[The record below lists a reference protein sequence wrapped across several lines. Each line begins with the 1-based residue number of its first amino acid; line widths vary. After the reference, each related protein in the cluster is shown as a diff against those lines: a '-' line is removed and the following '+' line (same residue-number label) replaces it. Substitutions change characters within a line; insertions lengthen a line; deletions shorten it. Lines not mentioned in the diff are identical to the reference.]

1 MALSSRPTAVVT
13 RLLLVALLGW
23 ATASACAADC
33 PQPLRIG
40 FSDAAS
46 PPGLLGQGAAFP
58 EPPGW
63 EVSAVRE
70 ALKRLGCTAELR
82 RMPNRRLSVSLA
94 QGQVDIALLFGVTP
108 ERLRSLRFPLDAQ
121 GRPDLAWAPV
131 FGHLALFGRGGEAA
145 DPGWDGRRLPP
156 GLRVG
161 ALTGSVQ
168 ETIARDRGWPVE
180 PIGVLEGGP
189 TMLQAR
195 RFDLLLTTREVLTPE
210 QRAGL
215 VEWTPGVAKL
225 PYFAPASPQLDRAHP
240 AWTRAFWRELCQAVR
255 RIEPEARA
263 ADCGV
268 VPALA
273 WR

>member
-1 MALSSRPTAVVT
+1 MRRRLFFITA
-13 RLLLVALLGW
+13 LLLSGTVIQAG
-23 ATASACAADC
+23 AQTC

-46 PPGLLGQGAAFP
+46 PPGLMGSGIGFP

-63 EVSAVRE
+63 EVVAVRE
-70 ALKRLGCTAELR
+70 TLKRLGCRAELMR
-82 RMPNRRLSVSLA
+82 LPNRRLSASLA
-94 QGQVDIALLFGVTP
+94 QGNVDIAMLFGTTP
-108 ERLRSLRFPLDAQ
+108 DRLSRLSFPLDAQ

-131 FGHLALFGRGGEAA
+131 FGHLALFGRAGETP
-145 DPGWDGRRLPP
+145 DPGWDGRRLPA
-156 GLRVG
+156 GIRVG
-161 ALTGSVQ
+161 VLAGSVQ
-168 ETIARDRGWPVE
+168 DTIARDRGWATETVSA
-180 PIGVLEGGP
+180 LDGGP

-210 QRAGL
+210 QRVNL

-225 PYFAPASPQLDRAHP
+225 PYFAPASPQFVQRHAD
-240 AWTRAFWRELCQAVR
+240 WTQAFWRELCQAVR
-255 RIEPEARA
+255 RLEPEVRPAE
-263 ADCGV
+263 CGT